1 MYIDYNAIGQRI
13 KKARKQKGFT
23 QERLGENLDVS
34 TVYISQ
40 IENGKTK
47 INLEMLIRI
56 ANILNINP
64 GFFITGVSYHSQD
77 YLKTELVTLLQLC
90 PPERRQLIFDV
101 AKAIANYK

>member
-1 MYIDYNAIGQRI
+1 MYIDYKAIGQRI
-13 KKARKQKGFT
+13 KRARKQKGFT
-23 QERLGENLDVS
+23 QERLGEDLDVS

-56 ANILNINP
+56 ATLLNINP
-64 GFFITGVSYHSQD
+64 GFFITGVSYHTQD
-77 YLKTELVTLLQLC
+77 YLKSEIIMLLQIC

-101 AKAIANYK
+101 AKVIAKYK

>member
-1 MYIDYNAIGQRI
+1 MHIDYHAIGQRI

-23 QERLGENLDVS
+23 QEKLGENLDVS

-56 ANILNINP
+56 AAVLNTNP
-64 GFFITGVSYHSQD
+64 GFFITGVAYQTQD
-77 YLKTELVTLLQLC
+77 YMKYEMSKLLHHC

-101 AKAIANYK
+101 AKVIANHK

>member
-1 MYIDYNAIGQRI
+1 MHIDYNAIGQRI

-23 QERLGENLDVS
+23 QERLGEKLDVS

-64 GFFITGVSYHSQD
+64 GFFITGVSYHTQD
-77 YLKTELVTLLQLC
+77 YLKCELVTLLQRC

-101 AKAIANYK
+101 VKVIANYK

>member
-1 MYIDYNAIGQRI
+1 MHIDYNAIGQRI

-23 QERLGENLDVS
+23 QEKLGESLDVS

-40 IENGKTK
+40 IENGKTR

-56 ANILNINP
+56 ASVLNINP
-64 GFFITGVSYHSQD
+64 GFFITGVAYQTQD
-77 YLKTELVTLLQLC
+77 YMKCELSKLLQLC

-101 AKAIANYK
+101 AKVIVNHK